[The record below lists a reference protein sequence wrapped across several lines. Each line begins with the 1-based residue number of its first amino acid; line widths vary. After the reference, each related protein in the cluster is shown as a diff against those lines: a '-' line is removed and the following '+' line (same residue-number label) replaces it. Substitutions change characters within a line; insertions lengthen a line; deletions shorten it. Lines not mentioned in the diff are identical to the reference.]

1 MSGILVI
8 RIQGLGDIIHL
19 IPSLKML
26 REKFPERKIA
36 LLCKKG
42 FGQIVPAEYKIKII
56 ELPAHASFFEMIKLI
71 KIIRREK
78 FDELYDLFANPR
90 TALISLFSGIKKRF
104 GFNYRIRKHAYNGI
118 YTPPNPNK
126 HLMQLFANFFENFG
140 IKGTVYPPS
149 LTFSSSILN
158 HALRAISDV
167 TVKSPLLGI
176 NPNSACQSRSWPAEH
191 IINFINLWYD
201 KTHSPVLL
209 TWGPGELQ
217 KVEQILSKVDS
228 QKAFTHKA
236 LKTNEFLALISKLD
250 LFLTP
255 DTGPMNFAWAVG
267 TPTVALYGA
276 TTPEPTAPRGK
287 NHLVLFKKDIPC
299 LRCHKDFCSHKKC
312 MHELTPNYV
321 LNCILEKYNLSNT
334 RAEK

>member
-26 REKFPERKIA
+26 RDKFPEKNIA

-42 FGQIVPAEYKIKII
+42 FGQIVPPEYNIKII
-56 ELPAHASFFEMIKLI
+56 DLPAHASFLEMIKLI
-71 KIIRREK
+71 KAIRKEK
-78 FDELYDLFANPR
+78 FDELYDLFGNPR
-90 TALISLFSGIKKRF
+90 TALISLFSGVKNRF
-104 GFNYRIRKHAYNGI
+104 GFDYRIRKYAYNGV
-118 YTPPNPNK
+118 YAPPNPNK
-126 HLMQLFANFFENFG
+126 HLMQLFADFFEHFG
-140 IKGTVYPPS
+140 IKGTVFPPK
-149 LTFSSSILN
+149 LNFSGPIIN
-158 HALRAISDV
+158 NALQAISET
-167 TVKSPLLGI
+167 TVKKPLLGI
-176 NPNSACQSRSWPAEH
+176 NPNSACPSRAWPTEH

-201 KTHSPVLL
+201 KTHSPALL

-217 KVEQILSKVDS
+217 TVEKILKQVDP

-236 LKTNEFLALISKLD
+236 LKTNEFLTLISQLD

-287 NHLVLFKKDIPC
+287 NHLLLFKEDIPC

-312 MHELTPNYV
+312 MYELTPDYV